1 MRRVLGRVNFLDDPS
16 FPPHMKTAE
25 LAAAFGVS
33 EATIHAKARLIE
45 NALGV
50 SMFDPQWTVSRL
62 IERNPLTWMA
72 EVGGIIVEVA
82 YHAPL
87 HPRTG
92 VRCGIDSL
100 HPGRSGALER
110 RFRALRSE

>member
-1 MRRVLGRVNFLDDPS
+1 
-16 FPPHMKTAE
+16 MKTAE

-72 EVGGIIVEVA
+72 QVGGIIVDLRTV
-82 YHAPL
+82 
-87 HPRTG
+87 PRHVQEEAFIAGLIPFIPADRKT
-92 VRCGIDSL
+92 
-100 HPGRSGALER
+100 
-110 RFRALRSE
+110 